1 MLTGGREA
9 ADEVTRNRAGTYAG
23 LVNTT
28 SSADALFA
36 APSRPIGVATLPE
49 RVLVA
54 VPPTDRTPRGDEAA
68 PPDRAGGLRRNPLA
82 LAGIDFAAAAIAAV
96 VAHCLHVG
104 AAPSLSVAYEPAV
117 VALPVAWLILVG
129 LNGGFGEPATRS
141 GREEF
146 TRIARAFVHFAVLV
160 AVTSYAAHADLAR
173 GFVLLALPL
182 ALSLDVGG
190 RFAARRWQRRR
201 SADRQDVR
209 PVLAVGDVS
218 AVCDFADAVL
228 RDRTAGIT
236 VRGACLTG
244 NHPDDA
250 DLLAAMG
257 VPNVGDLDTVVDS
270 ARAIGAATIAVVS
283 ASQVGSDRLR
293 WIAWR
298 LEGTGIDLLVS
309 PGLVEVAPRR
319 LRVRSVAW
327 MPLLSVEQP
336 EFRGFRRLAKEV
348 LDRLSAFVAV
358 VLLLPL
364 LAVIYVV
371 VRLSSPGPAI
381 FRQTRVGRDG
391 KAFQMLKFRSM
402 FVDAEAR
409 LADLKGRNVHPS
421 GPLFKLHDD
430 PRVTRIGRVLRRYSL
445 DELPQLVNVLTG
457 HMSLVGPRPPLPS
470 EVEEYETD
478 ARRRLLVKPGITG
491 LWQVSGRSDLS
502 WAESVRLDL
511 RYVENWS
518 PALDLMILWK
528 TASAVLRGSG
538 AY

>member
-1 MLTGGREA
+1 M
-9 ADEVTRNRAGTYAG
+9 
-23 LVNTT
+23 
-28 SSADALFA
+28 
-36 APSRPIGVATLPE
+36 
-49 RVLVA
+49 
-54 VPPTDRTPRGDEAA
+54 
-68 PPDRAGGLRRNPLA
+68 
-82 LAGIDFAAAAIAAV
+82 
-96 VAHCLHVG
+96 
-104 AAPSLSVAYEPAV
+104 
-117 VALPVAWLILVG
+117 
-129 LNGGFGEPATRS
+129 
-141 GREEF
+141 
-146 TRIARAFVHFAVLV
+146 
-160 AVTSYAAHADLAR
+160 
-173 GFVLLALPL
+173 
-182 ALSLDVGG
+182 
-190 RFAARRWQRRR
+190 
-201 SADRQDVR
+201 
-209 PVLAVGDVS
+209 LAVGDVS

-348 LDRLSAFVAV
+348 FDRLSAFVAV

-364 LAVIYVV
+364 LAVIYGV